1 MDELGLNIAGLLTH
15 FISFGVLLG
24 LLILLFYRPLR
35 RVLDERR
42 SRIEE
47 GLRASEAAQ
56 EAAEEAS
63 AEARSEVQQGREEA
77 QRLVAQAQEIA
88 QRIEAEARSGA
99 EQRADQYAERVRAE
113 IEQERDQA
121 VQQLRDEFA
130 DLTIA
135 AAERVIG
142 QSLSRDDHQRI
153 ISEVLAESAV
163 GASDRSQQN

>member
-1 MDELGLNIAGLLTH
+1 MDELGLNLAGLITH
-15 FISFGVLLG
+15 FVSFGLLLG
-24 LLILLFYRPLR
+24 LLIVLFYKPLQ

-42 SRIEE
+42 RRIEE

-63 AEARSEVQQGREEA
+63 TEARAQVQIGREEA

-88 QRIEAEARSGA
+88 QRLEAEARAGA
-99 EQRADQYAERVRAE
+99 LVQAERLIERARQE

-121 VQQLRDEFA
+121 VQQLRNEFA
-130 DLTIA
+130 DLAIS

-142 QSLSRDDHQRI
+142 QALTRDDHQRI
-153 ISEVLAESAV
+153 ISEVLADSSV
-163 GASDRSQQN
+163 GASDQN

>member
-1 MDELGLNIAGLLTH
+1 MDELGLNLAGLITH
-15 FISFGVLLG
+15 FVSFGLLLG
-24 LLILLFYRPLR
+24 LLVVLFYRPLR

-42 SRIEE
+42 QRIEA

-63 AEARSEVQQGREEA
+63 AEARAEVQQGREEA

-88 QRIEAEARSGA
+88 QRIESEARSGA
-99 EQRADQYAERVRAE
+99 QDQAAQLIERARLE

-121 VQQLRDEFA
+121 VQQLRNEFA
-130 DLTIA
+130 DLAIA

-142 QSLSRDDHQRI
+142 QALSRDDHQRI
-153 ISEVLAESAV
+153 ISEVLAQSSA
-163 GASDRSQQN
+163 GASDRN

>member
-1 MDELGLNIAGLLTH
+1 MDALGLNLAGLITH
-15 FISFGVLLG
+15 FISFGLLLG
-24 LLILLFYRPLR
+24 LLMVLFYRPLR

-42 SRIEE
+42 QRIEA

-63 AEARSEVQQGREEA
+63 AEARAEVQQGREEA

-99 EQRADQYAERVRAE
+99 QDQAAQLIERARLE
-113 IEQERDQA
+113 IEQERDLA
-121 VQQLRDEFA
+121 VQQLRGEFA
-130 DLTIA
+130 DLAIA

-142 QSLSRDDHQRI
+142 QALSRDDHQRI
-153 ISEVLAESAV
+153 ISEVLAQSAA
-163 GASDRSQQN
+163 GAPDQN